1 MKIQY
6 ALIPFTIGLL
16 IMGVLACSSSAE
28 MVEVIKEIEKSDEV
42 TTDPGEL
49 VIYSGRKES
58 LIGPII
64 EQFEAYT
71 GIEVKIKYGSSAPM
85 AALLM
90 EEGDKTPA
98 DIFYAQDPGA
108 IGSVENMLKP
118 INTNV
123 LMDTLTD
130 HNGTTSEF
138 DVIPTWAK
146 SPQGLW
152 TGITGRARVVV
163 YNTKELSE
171 ADLPDTMQGFCDKK
185 WRGRIGWAPSNS
197 SFQTMVTAMRQ
208 EWGELKTKGW
218 IECIRDNDAKVYFQN
233 TPQVEAVA
241 KGEIDVG
248 FVNHYYLYKF
258 VLDTAVSDDFSAAN
272 YYLRGGG
279 PGSIIMVSAVGILK
293 TTQNT
298 ENAEQFIKFMTSEFA
313 QSYFSNSTRE
323 YPLANGINTHPLIP
337 PFDTII
343 RPNISL
349 ASLSDM
355 LGSAEMLKTAGVL
368 D

>member
-171 ADLPDTMQGFCDKK
+171 ADLPDTMKGFCDKK

-208 EWGELKTKGW
+208 EWAELKTKGW